1 VQVSK
6 RRLEL
11 MQAAAQKGPDEH
23 GQMARDERD
32 RVLQLLLSQERV
44 ISLLFDKT
52 FPSKSALAA
61 HRRSAAAPGGAPSAL
76 AASSQDELSG
86 LEAGLSVVGLADALP
101 DGATLLSDPGW
112 ATLGATEQSS
122 HGATLARRDEKA
134 AQS

>member
-1 VQVSK
+1 
-6 RRLEL
+6 
-11 MQAAAQKGPDEH
+11 MQAAAQKGSDEH

-76 AASSQDELSG
+76 ASSSQDELSG
-86 LEAGLSVVGLADALP
+86 VHPLPALGRQRHLGQAALGRVDHAGLGHQRLAFA
-101 DGATLLSDPGW
+101 
-112 ATLGATEQSS
+112 
-122 HGATLARRDEKA
+122 
-134 AQS
+134 